1 MLVIN
6 ETSHSKDLQY
16 RAASQY
22 FSKQILHNATLASHL
37 VVVRCI
43 HTVYPCCIH
52 KTHTDT
58 VETCHLSIHFNITV
72 SVNGFSSSKS
82 SDLFHPKPNIFL
94 FVCFDRLFLV
104 EISVRRYF
112 RAQTRSTWS
121 HLKYLKSFNFHY
133 RFNCRARNHLYSLNH
148 DHNLYGLF
156 HLQRLPHK
164 DTQWRKLLS
173 FTLHWNSVASQSGL
187 S

>member
-52 KTHTDT
+52 KTHTDK
-58 VETCHLSIHFNITV
+58 VEMCHLSIHLNVTV

-82 SDLFHPKPNIFL
+82 SDLVSSKTKYFFCL
-94 FVCFDRLFLV
+94 FVSTDYFWLKFRCVTTSEHRPDLPDHILN
-104 EISVRRYF
+104 ISK
-112 RAQTRSTWS
+112 ALISIIDSTVGQETIYI
-121 HLKYLKSFNFHY
+121 L
-133 RFNCRARNHLYSLNH
+133 
-148 DHNLYGLF
+148 
-156 HLQRLPHK
+156 
-164 DTQWRKLLS
+164 
-173 FTLHWNSVASQSGL
+173 
-187 S
+187 